1 MAAEI
6 ERTTNNKKQES
17 MNIMSD
23 SIWLRFQV
31 GVAALSV
38 AALALVAAPV
48 HAGPI
53 EIIQNL
59 APSASPQSAAP
70 NAAAAA
76 QKKFTAIGPVAETL
90 SIGVCPNTFA
100 ATVCATPNACDEIS
114 ISGSVTA
121 TGLGKS
127 TFSGCLTVNNA
138 SPDTPL
144 ESCFAG
150 LGTGTL
156 TAKNGTVVIAFG
168 GHLCVADE
176 FPQPTPTHAVLG
188 FDSTYVVESGTGSYA
203 NAAGSGN
210 LTSSLIITNVTTPP
224 FAGSGTLNLAGSFAK

>member
-1 MAAEI
+1 
-6 ERTTNNKKQES
+6 
-17 MNIMSD
+17 MSD
-23 SIWLRFQV
+23 SIWLRFQL

-38 AALALVAAPV
+38 AALAIFAAPV

-76 QKKFTAIGPVAETL
+76 AQKKFTAIGPVAETL
-90 SIGVCPNTFA
+90 AIGVCPNTYA
-100 ATVCATPNACDEIS
+100 ATFCSAPNACDEIS

-127 TFSGCLTVNNA
+127 SFSGCLTVNNA
-138 SPDTPL
+138 SSDTPL
-144 ESCFAG
+144 ETCFAG

-168 GHLCVADE
+168 GHLCVADA
-176 FPQPTPTHAVLG
+176 FPSPTPTHAIFS
-188 FDSTYVVESGTGSYA
+188 FDSAYVVESGTGSYA
-203 NAAGSGN
+203 TAAGSGN

-224 FAGSGTLNLAGSFAK
+224 VAGSGTLNLTGSFAK